1 MLPAK
6 VIVAVLAGIAGVALT
21 TSLGNWQTRR
31 GDEKAARQAQWDDA
45 LARAPRIIASGA
57 HAAAVARE
65 LPQRVK
71 ANGAF
76 LPEATVYIDNR
87 LVDGVA
93 GFQVVT
99 PLAVADGMPWVLVNR
114 GWAPRKMADRAEV
127 PMAPVSSAPVQI
139 EGVAVT
145 HVPRV
150 LELGADSGS
159 LRGFWQNLD
168 FDAYERA
175 SGHKVARFVVQQ
187 TNDTGDGLRRVWQRP
202 DAGVDKHR
210 GYAFQWYSLAALIA
224 GLTLYFGG
232 KALRSDTGR
241 A

>member
-6 VIVAVLAGIAGVALT
+6 VIVAVLAGVVGVALT

-31 GDEKAARQAQWDDA
+31 GDEKAARQAQWNDA
-45 LARAPRIIASGA
+45 LARAPGLVANGE
-57 HAAAVARE
+57 HAAAVARQ
-65 LPQRVK
+65 LPQRVQ
-71 ANGAF
+71 ARGTF
-76 LPEATVYIDNR
+76 VPEATIYIDNR

-114 GWAPRKMADRAEV
+114 GWAPRNMADREEV
-127 PMAPVSSAPVQI
+127 PTAPVSRAPVQI
-139 EGVAVT
+139 EGIAVA

-150 LELGADSGS
+150 LELGTEVGS
-159 LRGFWQNLD
+159 LRGIWQNLD

-232 KALRSDTGR
+232 KAVRSDRGH